1 MASVINMNDG
11 TTSVIEDVIQ
21 VPNSNNANSQ
31 MSGPWDDESLDIS
44 KRIELLSQEVERL
57 ETESILKMYAVRG
70 GLEFGNEIKTFI
82 EDKAKWRF
90 TDALVLVSIHREIE
104 AAIRECR
111 ESQEFQITGT
121 LLEPLLYTLQTAEGI
136 GFESARAFHENILN
150 PISEAVNL
158 QRKDAQHLNNMK
170 LKLGSLENGI
180 DPNSIEE
187 ESSEDSN
194 A

>member
-1 MASVINMNDG
+1 MANVINMNDG
-11 TTSVIEDVIQ
+11 TTSVIEDVVQ
-21 VPNSNNANSQ
+21 VPNSSNANSQ
-31 MSGPWDDESLDIS
+31 LSGPWDDESLDIS
-44 KRIELLSQEVERL
+44 KRIELLTQEVERL
-57 ETESILKMYAVRG
+57 ENESILKMYTVRG

-104 AAIRECR
+104 AAMKQCR

-136 GFESARAFHENILN
+136 GYESARAFHENILN

-180 DPNSIEE
+180 DPNSLEE
-187 ESSEDSN
+187 EDSEGSN